1 MPTMIVPIRNNPT
14 CPERFDGVPGW
25 VEMGTEGLRVPNSL
39 VGFWGLVA
47 MSVNHAGGVERAR
60 GQ

>member
-1 MPTMIVPIRNNPT
+1 MIVPIRNNPT

-39 VGFWGLVA
+39 VDLGGLFA
-47 MSVNHAGGVERAR
+47 MVSRSCKR
-60 GQ
+60 R